1 MSLKKGDFSMN
12 QLNETTNV
20 TGKRAVQAGAD
31 IRMKV
36 RTIAFVGLMGAV
48 SAVLMLFRFPLPF
61 MPPFMSFDLSGI
73 MEMLGGFMFGPFAA
87 VCIIIVKI
95 LLQVVIQGSFSLGTG
110 ELQNFILSS
119 CYVLPALF
127 IYHRNKTKKT
137 AAAGMAL
144 STVFVAIVAILTN
157 LYLIIP
163 FYVKLFGMTM
173 EEIIGM
179 CTAVNPAM
187 KDAMTMAA
195 FGILPFNLIKYGVTS
210 IVTFIVY
217 KRLSKLIKGI
227 ISR

>member
-1 MSLKKGDFSMN
+1 MN